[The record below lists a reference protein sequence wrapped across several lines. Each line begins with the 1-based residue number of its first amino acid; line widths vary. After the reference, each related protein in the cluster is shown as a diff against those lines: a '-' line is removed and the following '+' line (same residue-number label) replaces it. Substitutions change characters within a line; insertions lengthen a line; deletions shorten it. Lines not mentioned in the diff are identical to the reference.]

1 MEKNSSICPYCGA
14 EMEKG
19 KLSGDGR
26 SPIQYSIEKESLPII
41 DSIKENERHFIV
53 AKPKFFGYA
62 VKECFRCIKC
72 RKIIID
78 YSENK

>member
-1 MEKNSSICPYCGA
+1 MQEKNICPYCGT

-26 SPIQYSIEKESLPII
+26 SPIQYSIEKETLPII

-62 VKECFRCIKC
+62 VKECFRCRMC
-72 RKIIID
+72 HKIIID
-78 YSENK
+78 YDEIK

>member
-1 MEKNSSICPYCGA
+1 MEEKTNICPYCGA

-26 SPIQYSIEKESLPII
+26 TPIQYSIEKETLPII

-62 VKECFRCIKC
+62 VKECFRCRMC

-78 YSENK
+78 YGENK